1 MTNKSAST
9 EDNSLRKENSAPQE
23 EEEKCINTEDKENLN
38 DEDENE

>member
-9 EDNSLRKENSAPQE
+9 EDNSLRKENSAPE

-38 DEDENE
+38 DEDANE